1 MFKKANIKAKGSII
15 YKAKQTPSGVVVVR
29 RKEHDEWHDSLD
41 IHYNGEAIEVELKQD
56 LMCFLPKPLSLDKV
70 EEITDITLTSE
81 CLLEI
86 LVDEIYK
93 PREVKNYCKK
103 KGSPLDR
110 DWETHKILF

>member
-1 MFKKANIKAKGSII
+1 MFNKVNIKAKGSII

-29 RKEHDEWHDSLD
+29 RKDHAEWYDSLD
-41 IHYNGEAIEVELKQD
+41 IHYNGEAIEIELNNNHICV
-56 LMCFLPKPLSLDKV
+56 LAKPLSLDRV

-93 PREVKNYCKK
+93 PREVKNYCKE
-103 KGSPLDR
+103 KGFPL
-110 DWETHKILF
+110 T